1 MSHMA
6 QLPIRVDRPR
16 PWQRAA
22 HHAFRHPLA
31 YLLAVEAFA
40 IFAVAPLIE
49 VGILPYP
56 LLAVTFSL
64 ILVFSMV
71 ASEARTRSGRVLISL
86 GAALLPVQAWRY
98 LRPDPFI
105 LVLHP
110 ASLIVFLVALSWP
123 LAGAVFRGPRIK
135 MDQVL
140 GGVVLYLNIGLT
152 FALAYTLVEHVS
164 PGAFQLPEPVP
175 ERPLH
180 PSYFFYFSLATLTT
194 VGSDDTLALR
204 IAARSLSTLEAA
216 IGQLYPAIIL
226 ARLVSLEVSQRDA
239 KALRK
244 AAKPSAHDNGRPAA

>member
-1 MSHMA
+1 MA

-16 PWQRAA
+16 HWQRAA

-49 VGILPYP
+49 VGILPHP

-71 ASEARTRSGRVLISL
+71 TSDARTRSGRVLIGL
-86 GAALLPVQAWRY
+86 GAALLPMQAWRY

-194 VGSDDTLALR
+194 VGSDDTLALH
-204 IAARSLSTLEAA
+204 IATRSLSTLEAA

-244 AAKPSAHDNGRPAA
+244 AVKPSAHYNGRPPA